1 MRNNK
6 RDDLPRP
13 GMLERLRHPSP
24 RRKLYAFITVSILSS
39 LYLTISTI
47 RNGRDLL
54 PKSHDE
60 HSYAI
65 QTQMIARGRLWM
77 PQHELADFFESFQML
92 ARPVYAS
99 IYFPGS
105 ALMYAAGV
113 WLGLPPWVMPVI
125 VSGLATGLAYLLA
138 VRLMDGVAGLLVV
151 LLLLACQWFRINA
164 TLVMSQSP
172 MMLLGLGMLLAWL
185 RWRET
190 KDVKWAAVIGACA
203 GWAAIVRPV
212 DALAFALPVGVAML
226 WDFRGLPMKRVA
238 AVVGVVILAAA
249 PFLSLQLVLNKG
261 TTGHWLQAPHT
272 LYLERDQPQTTY
284 GFHTPDPQARPQS
297 TLAQKQAYYA
307 KFMVPDV
314 ERHQLANLGSIVI
327 ERLKLTAD
335 VALPTK
341 LLLVF
346 VAAGL
351 FAVRGASRI
360 VVAAVPLLFF
370 VLYVP
375 YTFYMT
381 HYVVP
386 IVVPLLVL
394 VVLGAERIAEWVSKP
409 ATRQRAFT
417 VAVAV
422 LAMVA
427 MASLPELNPRV
438 GDDMIFAP
446 RTTLIRRW
454 IAEAVRAPAVVLVR
468 YGPGDIT
475 HDEPVY
481 NATVAWPDDAPVI
494 VAHDLGPRNAELLA
508 YYERVSPGRNYYVID
523 RATLKPQ
530 GPGRAADLAR
540 AIAQMQRA
548 ATTASTSPSTQ
559 SAR

>member
-1 MRNNK
+1 MGK
-6 RDDLPRP
+6 KKPEDTIRP
-13 GMLERLRHPSP
+13 GVLERLRHPSP
-24 RRKLYAFITVSILSS
+24 RGKLYAFVAVSILSS

-47 RNGRDLL
+47 WNGRDLL

-77 PQHELADFFESFQML
+77 PQHDLADFFESFQML

-105 ALMYAAGV
+105 ALMYAPGV

-138 VRLMDGVAGLLVV
+138 TRLIDGVAGLLVV
-151 LLLLACQWFRINA
+151 LLLLACQWFRLNA
-164 TLVMSQSP
+164 TLVMSQPP

-190 KDVKWAAVIGACA
+190 KDVKWAALIGACA

-212 DALAFALPVGVAML
+212 DALAFAVPIGVAML
-226 WDFRGLPMKRVA
+226 WDFRGLARTRA
-238 AVVGVVILAAA
+238 AAMIGIVILAAA

-261 TTGHWLQAPHT
+261 TTGHWLRAPHT

-284 GFHTPDPQARPQS
+284 GFHSPDPQARPHS

-314 ERHQLANLGSIVI
+314 ERHQLKNLGSIII

-351 FAVRGASRI
+351 FAVRGSPRI
-360 VVAAVPLLFF
+360 VIAAVPVLFF
-370 VLYVP
+370 GMSVP

-381 HYVVP
+381 HYVIP
-386 IVVPLLVL
+386 IVVPLLFL
-394 VVLGAERIAEWVSKP
+394 VVLGAERLASWVSNA
-409 ATRQRAFT
+409 ATRQLAST
-417 VAVAV
+417 VAAAV
-422 LAMVA
+422 LAVVA
-427 MASLPELNPRV
+427 VGSLPELNPWV
-438 GDDMIFAP
+438 ADDMIFAP
-446 RTTLIRRW
+446 KTILIRRW
-454 IAEAVRAPAVVLVR
+454 IADAVRAPAVVLVR
-468 YGPGDIT
+468 YEPGENT

-508 YYERVSPGRNYYVID
+508 YYERVSPGRNYYLID

-540 AIAQMQRA
+540 AIAQMQPA
-548 ATTASTSPSTQ
+548 ATTGSTTPATNQ
-559 SAR
+559 AR

>member
-1 MRNNK
+1 MRNRK

-13 GMLERLRHPSP
+13 GVIERLRHPSP
-24 RRKLYAFITVSILSS
+24 RGRLYTFVAVSILSS
-39 LYLTISTI
+39 LYLTVSTI
-47 RNGRDLL
+47 WNGRDLL

-105 ALMYAAGV
+105 ALVYAPGV

-125 VSGLATGLAYLLA
+125 VSGLATGVAYLLA
-138 VRLMDGVAGLLVV
+138 TRLIDGVAGLLVV
-151 LLLLACQWFRINA
+151 LLLLACQWFRISA

-190 KDVKWAAVIGACA
+190 KDVKWAALIGACA

-226 WDFRGLPMKRVA
+226 WDFRGLPMKRI
-238 AVVGVVILAAA
+238 AVIIGAVILAAV

-284 GFHTPDPQARPQS
+284 GFHTRDPQARPQS

-314 ERHQLANLGSIVI
+314 ERHQLANLGSIFI

-351 FAVRGASRI
+351 FAVRGAPRA
-360 VVAAVPLLFF
+360 VVTAVPVLFF
-370 VLYVP
+370 ILYVP

-381 HYVVP
+381 HYVIP

-409 ATRQRAFT
+409 TARRLAST
-417 VAVAV
+417 VAAAALVIVA
-422 LAMVA
+422 L
-427 MASLPELNPRV
+427 ASLPELNPRV

-446 RTTLIRRW
+446 KTTLIRRW
-454 IAEAVRAPAVVLVR
+454 IADAVRAPAVVLVR
-468 YGPGDIT
+468 YEPGENT

-508 YYERVSPGRNYYVID
+508 YYERVSPGRNYYLID

-530 GPGRAADLAR
+530 GPGDAGDLAR
-540 AIAQMQRA
+540 AIAQMHS
-548 ATTASTSPSTQ
+548 ATTASTSPATQ
-559 SAR
+559 PAR